1 MTHRLK
7 LFLINLNLFNLS
19 QILTLF
25 FIIIHFQKIVKSS
38 PILAIPV
45 LIFASI
51 GLIFQESR
59 QSKILWL
66 GLSAL
71 FASYIILHWQLIDNH
86 IYLWGYWTLANFL
99 CLLTKKPIHS
109 LQISAKSLIFSCMFF
124 AVFQKI
130 NPVYLS
136 SDFFYYTLITDNRFF
151 FIGRLIDYNM
161 IELINQNN
169 MLISEMK
176 SFTKSVILS
185 SGPHILNSVATFLTW
200 YTIIIEGIICTLF
213 ALPRR
218 FAHEWQHW
226 FLFLF
231 FTVYFVLPIEGFAY
245 TLMNMGIILL
255 KKEDL
260 LFKLIYLFLIFYM
273 FAFSSTILNYVYR
286 IIDPSLV

>member
-99 CLLTKKPIHS
+99 CLLTKNQYLASNKC
-109 LQISAKSLIFSCMFF
+109 KSLIFRACFLQFS
-124 AVFQKI
+124 K
-130 NPVYLS
+130 NKS
-136 SDFFYYTLITDNRFF
+136 SISIIRLLLLHSYYRQSVLFYW
-151 FIGRLIDYNM
+151 
-161 IELINQNN
+161 
-169 MLISEMK
+169 
-176 SFTKSVILS
+176 SF
-185 SGPHILNSVATFLTW
+185 N
-200 YTIIIEGIICTLF
+200 
-213 ALPRR
+213 
-218 FAHEWQHW
+218 
-226 FLFLF
+226 
-231 FTVYFVLPIEGFAY
+231 
-245 TLMNMGIILL
+245 
-255 KKEDL
+255 
-260 LFKLIYLFLIFYM
+260 
-273 FAFSSTILNYVYR
+273 
-286 IIDPSLV
+286 